1 MLLLLVP
8 CIAIRVALWYSEWLV
23 MKKKRTCV
31 FTLNCWMSIP
41 DMQVSDSL
49 QYHVIG
55 YKRKDYDSRDA
66 SSNCFVL
73 EYLPQHDDGVLHDV

>member
-1 MLLLLVP
+1 
-8 CIAIRVALWYSEWLV
+8 

-31 FTLNCWMSIP
+31 FILICRMSIP

-66 SSNCFVL
+66 SFNCFVL
-73 EYLPQHDDGVLHDV
+73 EYLLQRYDGVLHDV